1 MPTYVYKCETCEH
14 VWEESLKYEDM
25 DAPTENSCS
34 RKIIIG
40 GHMPDPVPCEG
51 KISRIPVMPGFAYDN
66 ISSKGHSKKPD
77 AEFNNRLKDIK
88 RAHPENKINVYQ

>member
-1 MPTYVYKCETCEH
+1 MPTYVYKCDTCEES
-14 VWEESLKYEDM
+14 WEESFPYEERDKPLEE
-25 DAPTENSCS
+25 ACN

-66 ISSKGHSKKPD
+66 IASKGHPKKTPD
-77 AEFNNRLKDIK
+77 WMRDKLKDIK
-88 RAHPENKINVYQ
+88 KNQPGADFTIPG